1 MDPATVSPWSS
12 NWIWGLPM
20 IVVTVAFH
28 GFCLGLLHSRGSL
41 FLSKWKGDFLP
52 RRFTAVVMGV
62 TALCV
67 AFLHGLEAKMW
78 AGLYLALGALPD
90 HRTAVLYSL
99 GAMTTFGNANLHLP
113 LHWQLMGVLEASN
126 GWILFG
132 LTTAFMFTIMQ
143 SILVK
148 PHS

>member
-1 MDPATVSPWSS
+1 
-12 NWIWGLPM
+12 M

-67 AFLHGLEAKMW
+67 AFLHGLEAM
-78 AGLYLALGALPD
+78 
-90 HRTAVLYSL
+90 
-99 GAMTTFGNANLHLP
+99 M
-113 LHWQLMGVLEASN
+113 
-126 GWILFG
+126 
-132 LTTAFMFTIMQ
+132 
-143 SILVK
+143 
-148 PHS
+148 

>member
-1 MDPATVSPWSS
+1 M
-12 NWIWGLPM
+12 
-20 IVVTVAFH
+20 
-28 GFCLGLLHSRGSL
+28 
-41 FLSKWKGDFLP
+41 
-52 RRFTAVVMGV
+52 VMGV

-67 AFLHGLEAKMW
+67 AVLHGLEALMW
-78 AGLYLALGALPD
+78 AGAYLALGALPD

-99 GAMTTFGNANLHLP
+99 GAMTTFGNANLHLA

-143 SILVK
+143 TILGK
-148 PHS
+148 PRA